1 MYYKSFFK
9 IQCSIECMIPFLKIR
24 KFDPLFAILGPFK
37 LFENID
43 PKEKLFKKMNQ
54 EPDFYI
60 KDTIQKEIES
70 TKF

>member
-9 IQCSIECMIPFLKIR
+9 IQCSIECMIPFQ
-24 KFDPLFAILGPFK
+24 

-54 EPDFYI
+54 QPNFYI
-60 KDTIQKEIES
+60 KDTIRKEIES